1 MYMRF
6 YGFKERPFTLT
17 PDPRFLF
24 LSEDHFDALEHLVYG
39 IAGGEGFL
47 LLTGEVGTG
56 KTTLCRALI
65 DRLSDRVVSS
75 LILNPFQDYQG
86 LLKNILWDFS
96 LIPEGVSVNEM
107 TNQLIEFLLNE
118 VAPKG
123 KTALIIIDEAQNLDY
138 ETLEQLRVLSNVET
152 DREKL
157 LQILLLGQEELV
169 QKLGCTELRQL
180 NQRISVRFFLTP
192 LQKKEVG
199 QYLRHRLGVGA
210 PQRKVHFTASGVAEV
225 YRFSRG
231 VPRLINMLAHR
242 TLLAGF
248 VKGSDVLDRS
258 LVRRAGNSLF
268 GEKPRQFKLLLNR
281 VMRRNQVELDPQ
293 YIEQVEHELN
303 Q

>member
-24 LSEDHFDALEHLVYG
+24 LSEDHFDALEHLIYG
-39 IAGGEGFL
+39 ISGGEGFL

-65 DRLSDRVVSS
+65 DRLSERVVSS
-75 LILNPFQDYQG
+75 LILNPFQDYPG
-86 LLKNILWDFS
+86 LLKNILWDFA
-96 LIPEGVSVNEM
+96 LIPEGQSVNEM
-107 TNQLIEFLLNE
+107 TNQLIEYLINE

-123 KTALIIIDEAQNLDY
+123 KTALIIIDEAQNLDDS
-138 ETLEQLRVLSNVET
+138 TLEQLRVLSNVET

-169 QKLGCTELRQL
+169 QKLGRNELRQL
-180 NQRISVRFFLTP
+180 NQRISVRFFLSP
-192 LQKKEVG
+192 LRKKEVG
-199 QYLRHRLGVGA
+199 QYLRHRLGVGC
-210 PQRKVHFTASGVAEV
+210 PQRRVHFTASGVAEV
-225 YRFSRG
+225 FRFSRG

-248 VKGSDVLDRS
+248 VKGSDSLDRS
-258 LVRRAGNSLF
+258 LVRRAGSSLF
-268 GEKPRQFKLLLNR
+268 GEKRSQFTQIMNRLTRRQPPGPEARL
-281 VMRRNQVELDPQ
+281 V
-293 YIEQVEHELN
+293 EQVEHELN

>member
-24 LSEDHFDALEHLVYG
+24 LSEDHFDALEHLLYG
-39 IAGGEGFL
+39 ISGGEGFL

-65 DRLSDRVVSS
+65 DRLQDRVVSS
-75 LILNPFQDYQG
+75 LILNPFQDYPG

-96 LIPEGVSVNEM
+96 LIPEGLSVNEM

-123 KTALIIIDEAQNLDY
+123 KTALIIIDEAQNLDDA
-138 ETLEQLRVLSNVET
+138 TLEQLRVLSNVET

-169 QKLGCTELRQL
+169 VKLGRTELRQL

-192 LQKKEVG
+192 LKKKEVG
-199 QYLRHRLGVGA
+199 RYLSHRLGVGD
-210 PQRKVHFTASGVAEV
+210 PVRKVHFTASGISEI

-248 VKGSDVLDRS
+248 VKGSDVLDRA

-268 GEKPRQFKLLLNR
+268 GEKPRQFKRLLNR
-281 VMRRNQVELDPQ
+281 VLGTPQ
-293 YIEQVEHELN
+293 TEPDLRFIEQVEHELN